1 MIKGILFD
9 KDGTLI
15 DFSLWI
21 NAAENT
27 IIKLMKEY
35 EIKDDNIF
43 NELKKSIGIKGNTA
57 EPFGALANRSH
68 EDVASELH
76 FILSKYRNIEL
87 EPFQKHVVEL
97 IRGEVLRDDANFKP
111 LTDIK
116 LLYKHLNSKGIKMG
130 LATAD
135 LYQSVMH
142 MIDKLNL
149 HDCFDFIGSND
160 GEMKLKPHK
169 DVCEKFCCM
178 YGLKPEEVA
187 IVGDSYYDMM
197 FAKNSGA
204 IGVGVLSGVSCKI
217 NLKDIGDVIIPSANS
232 LLDNEVLS
240 SLDEESYETRELWTA

>member
-87 EPFQKHVVEL
+87 EPFQ
-97 IRGEVLRDDANFKP
+97 
-111 LTDIK
+111 
-116 LLYKHLNSKGIKMG
+116 
-130 LATAD
+130 
-135 LYQSVMH
+135 
-142 MIDKLNL
+142 
-149 HDCFDFIGSND
+149 
-160 GEMKLKPHK
+160 
-169 DVCEKFCCM
+169 
-178 YGLKPEEVA
+178 
-187 IVGDSYYDMM
+187 
-197 FAKNSGA
+197 
-204 IGVGVLSGVSCKI
+204 
-217 NLKDIGDVIIPSANS
+217 
-232 LLDNEVLS
+232 
-240 SLDEESYETRELWTA
+240 